1 MCNIKKTLVPTL
13 LIEKQAVNILSN
25 TVRRISICQTDT
37 LNYLLEKHQTEIE
50 EIKNLA
56 KQLENA
62 KFYLTVLIIK
72 LLPAIF
78 LNEDS
83 GLFVDSRKNY
93 YPITF

>member
-1 MCNIKKTLVPTL
+1 MARFKKFIHAAEIIFVPCKSENE
-13 LIEKQAVNILSN
+13 I
-25 TVRRISICQTDT
+25 T
-37 LNYLLEKHQTEIE
+37 LNAVEHYFGHIGIDG

>member
-1 MCNIKKTLVPTL
+1 LSNIKKTLVPAL

-25 TVRRISICQTDT
+25 TVKRISICQTDT
-37 LNYLLEKHQTEIE
+37 LNDLLAKHQTEIE

-72 LLPAIF
+72 L
-78 LNEDS
+78 
-83 GLFVDSRKNY
+83 
-93 YPITF
+93 